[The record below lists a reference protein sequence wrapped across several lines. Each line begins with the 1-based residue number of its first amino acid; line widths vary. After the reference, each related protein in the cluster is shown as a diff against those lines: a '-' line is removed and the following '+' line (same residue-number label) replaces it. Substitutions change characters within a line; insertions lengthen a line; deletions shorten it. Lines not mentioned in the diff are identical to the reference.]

1 MHSLTRT
8 LVAGHLHKEKH
19 LLRQRL
25 SDQMPDKNAAVDEWS
40 PQASLY
46 TDSLPLNLRKA
57 VNKIL
62 LGNACWIR
70 GNSSRHTSIRGET
83 TATRCPCS
91 LAACITSK
99 IISVLP
105 EPVTDQ
111 TNVAFFFVDNFLPT
125 LVRFFLKNR

>member
-1 MHSLTRT
+1 
-8 LVAGHLHKEKH
+8 
-19 LLRQRL
+19 
-25 SDQMPDKNAAVDEWS
+25 MPDKNAAVDEWS

-62 LGNACWIR
+62 WEMPVGSEGTVR
-70 GNSSRHTSIRGET
+70 GTHRFAERRQLPMSF
-83 TATRCPCS
+83 CS

-111 TNVAFFFVDNFLPT
+111 TNVAFC
-125 LVRFFLKNR
+125 

>member
-8 LVAGHLHKEKH
+8 LVAGPLHKEKH

-62 LGNACWIR
+62 WEMPVGSEGTVR
-70 GNSSRHTSIRGET
+70 GTHRFAER
-83 TATRCPCS
+83 RQLPDV
-91 LAACITSK
+91 LAALPLVSLQNHFRFARAGYRPNQRCFLL
-99 IISVLP
+99 IISYQRL
-105 EPVTDQ
+105 
-111 TNVAFFFVDNFLPT
+111 
-125 LVRFFLKNR
+125 